1 MTILDAP
8 DQSAGIGG
16 PLAGDS
22 SKIAMALP
30 VHYSATEQLERAPPY
45 AATRATCILRSS
57 FRETAEAMARRK
69 RAPKIPKHTAP
80 KSPYFMQPGK
90 RGVVVVLHRACGNRV
105 VPKVCGEMPSRTHA
119 KMLISQL
126 ERAESVVKDLFL
138 EATDDGIEA
147 LEAVLAACREE
158 VLRRGPRVHEG
169 GAGNSG
175 GDQADGGRATDNQA
189 GSRGGRNR
197 RSRHGRGRRPTPEFE
212 PPTNVRPLS
221 ENGGEPPADDEDG
234 AEPPYNEAAS

>member
-1 MTILDAP
+1 
-8 DQSAGIGG
+8 
-16 PLAGDS
+16 
-22 SKIAMALP
+22 MAK
-30 VHYSATEQLERAPPY
+30 
-45 AATRATCILRSS
+45 
-57 FRETAEAMARRK
+57 RK
-69 RAPKIPKHTAP
+69 RAPRIAKHQVP

-169 GAGNSG
+169 GGGSG
-175 GDQADGGRATDNQA
+175 GGERPERESGGPAIRGQA
-189 GSRGGRNR
+189 
-197 RSRHGRGRRPTPEFE
+197 RGRRHRPRGHRGTPNFE
-212 PPTNVRPLS
+212 PPSNVRPLS
-221 ENGGEPPADDEDG
+221 TDEDG
-234 AEPPYNEAAS
+234 GQPRSDDEPGSEPYNEAAS

>member
-1 MTILDAP
+1 
-8 DQSAGIGG
+8 
-16 PLAGDS
+16 
-22 SKIAMALP
+22 
-30 VHYSATEQLERAPPY
+30 
-45 AATRATCILRSS
+45 
-57 FRETAEAMARRK
+57 
-69 RAPKIPKHTAP
+69 
-80 KSPYFMQPGK
+80 MQPGK

-169 GAGNSG
+169 GGPESEGSG
-175 GDQADGGRATDNQA
+175 GEGGG
-189 GSRGGRNR
+189 GSGHGGNRGGMSGRNR
-197 RSRHGRGRRPTPEFE
+197 RGRHPRGRRGAPRFDQPPREQPAPDETPRPT
-212 PPTNVRPLS
+212 T
-221 ENGGEPPADDEDG
+221 GEE
-234 AEPPYNEAAS
+234 PYNEAAS